1 MLEIK
6 NPGPLNLFYI
16 TVYYGF
22 HHLPNEKLFLPYSS
36 CFFGGAF
43 FNDQIWCP
51 VRVRVRVFHVIIALM
66 DKFIEIIGAKSHN
79 LKNIT
84 CRIPRGKFTV
94 ITGVS
99 GSGKS
104 TLAFDTLFAEGQR
117 RYIESLSTYA
127 RQFLEKMDRPDVE
140 GIHGIPPAIAIE
152 QKNTVKSARSTV
164 GTASEIYDY
173 LRLLFAKIGELFCP
187 TCHVR
192 VRGDTLES
200 TVEEVLSQYPG
211 NQIFILSPV
220 LFEKTED
227 PELKIRDLIKSGYY
241 RIWKE
246 GKILDLTADL
256 PLSNLQGQNSLS
268 LLIDRLI
275 SEEKN
280 RLRLAEGIQRGFQL
294 GTGEVEII
302 GEQGKKMT
310 FRRSFSCPHC
320 EKNYTPPD
328 PFLFSF
334 NSPMGACP
342 TCQGFGRVI
351 GIDWQ
356 KVIPDPKKTLKQK
369 PFTPWNS
376 PGYEELYKYLWDA
389 CRRYRIPTHEPFE
402 GLSPQQKEILLNG
415 KGEFIGLKGFFDWM
429 EGKRYKVHYRV
440 FLSKYRAYTT
450 CPMCLNTRLKEEAL
464 NVLLAGK
471 NIAQLCDMP
480 ISELQMFFKN
490 LPLEVSQKK
499 VGERL
504 LIEIRNRIGFMVDVG
519 LQYLTLSRQTRT
531 LSSGEYQRITLA
543 RALGSALTETLYVLD
558 EPSIGLHARD
568 THRLLQALQQLR
580 KGGNTVVVVEHDPDM
595 IRSADTII
603 DLGPGAGKQGG
614 QIVFQGEIQSFLK
627 NQGSITARY
636 LKDGM
641 PLLPRGPY
649 KGWKGCITIHNA
661 REHNLRGIDV
671 KIPLGVMVCITGVSG
686 AGKTT
691 LVHNILYAG
700 AKGNGVSGFEK
711 GAFDSIEGLEQIDNL
726 ILVDQSPIG
735 KSLRSNP
742 ATYVK
747 VFGEIRNLFALTREA
762 KRNGFKPRY
771 FSFNTEGGR
780 CETCQGAGLQV
791 LDMQF
796 LEDVIITCE
805 ACAGKRFRP
814 EILKIKYADKNISEV
829 LDMTVDMAMAFF
841 KNHPRVISKLETLKE
856 VGLGYLTL
864 GQPTNTLSG
873 GESQRLKLA
882 QHIGQTGEGKT
893 LFIFDEPTTGLHM
906 ADVELLLN
914 TFGKLLSRGHSIIVI
929 EHNLDLIQWADYII
943 DLGPGGGEQGGRI
956 VAEGDLKTIIA
967 AEESYTGQFLRQRL
981 AKGD

>member
-1 MLEIK
+1 VRNIQTK
-6 NPGPLNLFYI
+6 ICFFGVQIPKSTFRIPQLNR
-16 TVYYGF
+16 VYYVIGD
-22 HHLPNEKLFLPYSS
+22 LPNENLRGDD
-36 CFFGGAF
+36 GGVV
-43 FNDQIWCP
+43 C
-51 VRVRVRVFHVIIALM
+51 VIIALM
-66 DKFIEIIGAKSHN
+66 EKFIEVMGAKSHN

-84 CRIPRGKFTV
+84 CRIPRGKITV
-94 ITGVS
+94 ITGIS

-140 GIHGIPPAIAIE
+140 AIHGIPPAIAIE
-152 QKNTVKSARSTV
+152 QKNTVKNARSTV

-173 LRLLFAKIGELFCP
+173 LRFLFAKIGEVFCP
-187 TCHVR
+187 DCHIKVS
-192 VRGDTLES
+192 GDTVES
-200 TVEEVLSQYPG
+200 TVEKVLSQYQG
-211 NQIFILSPV
+211 KKIFILSPV
-220 LFEKTED
+220 TFEKAED
-227 PELKIRDLIKSGYY
+227 AELKIRDLIKNGYY
-241 RIWKE
+241 RIWEE
-246 GKILDLTADL
+246 GEIIDLSTL
-256 PLSNLQGQNSLS
+256 PHSPIKDRSQLLF
-268 LLIDRLI
+268 LIDRII
-275 SEEKN
+275 SKEEN
-280 RLRLAEGIQRGFQL
+280 RSRLAEAIQNGFQL
-294 GTGEVEII
+294 GNGKIEGVGED
-302 GEQGKKMT
+302 GKKMVFSRSYSCNQCGRT
-310 FRRSFSCPHC
+310 FL
-320 EKNYTPPD
+320 ELE

-334 NSPMGACP
+334 NSPIGACP
-342 TCQGFGRVI
+342 TCQGFGRII

-356 KVIPDPKKTLKQK
+356 RVIPDPKKTLEQR
-369 PFTPWNS
+369 PFAPWNS
-376 PGYEELYKYLWDA
+376 PGYEDLYEYLWDA
-389 CRRYRIPTHEPFE
+389 CRRHRIPTQKSFE
-402 GLSPQQKEILLNG
+402 DLSPQQKEILLNG

-450 CPMCLNTRLKEEAL
+450 CPTCHNTRLKEEAL
-464 NVLLAGK
+464 NVLLTGK

-480 ISELQMFFKN
+480 ISELQMSFKN
-490 LPLEVSQKK
+490 LTLTDFQKK

-519 LQYLTLSRQTRT
+519 LGYLTLSRQTRT
-531 LSSGEYQRITLA
+531 LSSGEYQRITIA

-595 IRSADTII
+595 IKAADVII

-614 QIVFQGEIQSFLK
+614 QVIFQGEIQSFLK
-627 NQGSITARY
+627 NQDSITARY

-641 PLLPRGPY
+641 SPLPRGPY
-649 KGWKGCITIHNA
+649 KRWKGWITIHNA
-661 REHNLRGIDV
+661 REHNLKGIDV
-671 KIPLGVMVCITGVSG
+671 KIPLGMMVCITGVSG

-700 AKGNGVSGFEK
+700 AKGNGNSGFEK
-711 GAFDSIEGLEQIDNL
+711 GAFESIEGLEQIDDL

-747 VFGEIRNLFALTREA
+747 VFGEIRDLFALTREA
-762 KRNGFKPRY
+762 KRNGFKPRH

-805 ACAGKRFRP
+805 ACEGKRFRP
-814 EILKIKYADKNISEV
+814 EILKIQYLDKNISEV
-829 LDMTVDMAMAFF
+829 LNMTVDEAMAFF
-841 KNHPRVISKLETLKE
+841 KDHSRIISKLQILKE
-856 VGLGYLTL
+856 VGLGYLML
-864 GQPTNTLSG
+864 GQSTNTLSG

-882 QHIGQTGEGKT
+882 QHIGQSREGKN

-914 TFGKLLSRGHSIIVI
+914 TFKKLLSQGHSIIVI

-943 DLGPGGGEQGGRI
+943 DLGPEGGEEGGRI
-956 VAEGDLKTIIA
+956 VIEGDLKTIMA
-967 AEESYTGQFLRQRL
+967 CGQSYTGQFLKQRMG
-981 AKGD
+981 KD